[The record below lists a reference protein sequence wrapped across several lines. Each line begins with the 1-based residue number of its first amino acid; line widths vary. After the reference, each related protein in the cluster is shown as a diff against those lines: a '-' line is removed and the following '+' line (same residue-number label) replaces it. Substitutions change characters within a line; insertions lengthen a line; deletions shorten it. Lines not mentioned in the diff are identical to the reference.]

1 MLLKKIKENSGKIMF
16 FMLNVMLIAVGV
28 LFMRQKNTEKADTIA
43 LQEAAQNYKEAA
55 DYALDA
61 QQRIKADG
69 ELKIGSIAN
78 NADTIQKEQVVPVT
92 RTIPAVTKTVTVE
105 QPSKGSSSSTSTK
118 STPAKTTT
126 KAS

>member
-1 MLLKKIKENSGKIMF
+1 
-16 FMLNVMLIAVGV
+16 MLNVMLIAVGV